1 MNPTRSE
8 PVARTTS
15 STSSPTPSA
24 TPRPPTRSTTPATP
38 CSSPSGASGALR
50 PDPPPHPHNPPS
62 GLIRAVAPSAATPLS
77 SPPNAPPLS
86 HRPRLSTR
94 AEDRSGLAQVLR
106 ALQHPPSIHSLPNSA
121 YDSFYLPPSGSS
133 PYWKRLRAH
142 SCRLVSIRYR
152 FLRGVRTWGKGGRI
166 AFHPIDIGVSW
177 SALEKSTFPTTWCR
191 FLVNGPLDGS
201 VSDLHPMRPCPPL
214 VPHHV
219 RTMPLSVGVVV

>member
-1 MNPTRSE
+1 MTPTRSE

-15 STSSPTPSA
+15 STPSPTPSA

-38 CSSPSGASGALR
+38 CSSPSGALGATR

-62 GLIRAVAPSAATPLS
+62 GLIRAVAPSGATPL
-77 SPPNAPPLS
+77 PPTPPLS

-152 FLRGVRTWGKGGRI
+152 FLRGVRMWGKGGRI

-201 VSDLHPMRPCPPL
+201 VSDLHPPWGDLTRTEV
-214 VPHHV
+214 VPA
-219 RTMPLSVGVVV
+219 